1 MVILQ
6 REEWDLGGV
15 RTRADSDL
23 FAAIASG
30 SKGGRVSTNAGAQTD
45 RCADT
50 LKGEVVGLR
59 CDAAKEIAVSPKING
74 AHLVAPVERSG
85 LMRSWRAGSLQ
96 RATQEDNRRERET

>member
-23 FAAIASG
+23 FSVIASG

-45 RCADT
+45 RRADT

-59 CDAAKEIAVSPKING
+59 CDAAKETAVSPKING
-74 AHLVAPVERSG
+74 AHLAAPVESG